1 MYDDE
6 TKHFKIISCQMSPA
20 DAQIE
25 IIFMISCK
33 RTVCVFLITSYNIK
47 QKVFK
52 HETCAIFNQHWSVR

>member
-47 QKVFK
+47 QKVLNMK
-52 HETCAIFNQHWSVR
+52 PAQYLISIDQ